1 MRARPDVASLTGH
14 DAAQEN
20 RDMTQK
26 NWVGDVL
33 LAMWPEVSRHIE
45 IHQAAAAIA
54 QLLSP
59 HTPVASLTVR
69 RINLAGSCLET
80 LAVGVVGSQGRARLG
95 KTECTPAQAEAVV
108 AWCRRGALHHGKR
121 GELAADVRCM
131 VPADAATDLLV
142 GPLAAPE
149 GPAGVLI
156 LAAARGM
163 SFRDVDRELLA
174 AMLEPFSVALA
185 NDRHLRELAQ
195 LREAAEADR
204 RALLTKLGRQEVTA
218 PIVGAEAGLRP
229 VLDRVAV
236 VAPSDAPVL
245 LFGETG
251 TGKEVIAR
259 AIHTRSPRA
268 GGPFLRVNCGAI
280 PPELI
285 DSQLFGHERGSFTGA
300 TDMRKGWF
308 ERADGGTL
316 FLDEIGELPP
326 AAQVR
331 LLRVLQDGSLE
342 RVGAQD
348 VLHVDVR
355 VVGATHHDLAAMV
368 AEGAFRQDLW
378 YRLAVFPIS
387 IPPLRD
393 RTEDIEILAGHFAE
407 KAAMRFGLPLVMPT
421 ADDIR
426 LLQGYIWPGNV
437 RELAA
442 VIDRAALLGNGRALE
457 IATALGAAPLP
468 GPAALPGRR
477 EVAAR
482 VTAAPE
488 AASRE
493 SGGGD
498 AAGASLDDVM
508 RECIET
514 ALRICHGRVE
524 GPFGAATRLRVNPD
538 TLRSRMRKLGIEW
551 KRYRS

>member
-1 MRARPDVASLTGH
+1 MHARLQVVHRGGH

-26 NWVGDVL
+26 NWVSEVL
-33 LAMWPEVSRHIE
+33 LAMWPEVCRHIE
-45 IHQAAAAIA
+45 IHQAATAIV

-59 HTPVASLTVR
+59 HMPIASLTVR
-69 RINLAGSCLET
+69 RLNLQGSSLET
-80 LAVGVVGSQGRARLG
+80 LAIGVVGSQGRVRLG
-95 KTECTPAQAEAVV
+95 KTECTPAQMKAV
-108 AWCRRGALHHGKR
+108 ADWCRRGALHHGKR
-121 GELAADVRCM
+121 GELSADIRCM
-131 VPADAATDLLV
+131 IPAEVAADLLV
-142 GPLAAPE
+142 GPLAAPDDL
-149 GPAGVLI
+149 AGVLI
-156 LAAARGM
+156 LTAEKGKP
-163 SFRDVDRELLA
+163 FREVDRDLLT

-195 LREAAEADR
+195 LREVAEADR
-204 RALLTKLGRQEVTA
+204 RALLTKLGRQEVAA
-218 PIVGAEAGLRP
+218 PIVGAETGLKP

-368 AEGAFRQDLW
+368 AAGTFRQDLW

-393 RTEDIEILAGHFAE
+393 RTKDVEILAGHFAE
-407 KAAMRFGLPLVMPT
+407 KAAMRFGLPRVMPT
-421 ADDIR
+421 AGDIR
-426 LLQGYIWPGNV
+426 LLQAYVWPGNV

-477 EVAAR
+477 EAAAR
-482 VTAAPE
+482 VPAAPD

-493 SGGGD
+493 PDGAD

-514 ALRICHGRVE
+514 ALRVCHGRVE

-538 TLRSRMRKLGIEW
+538 TLRSRMRKLGIDW
-551 KRYRS
+551 KPYRS